1 MHNPPMSQFD
11 LIIVGGGLAGAS
23 LAVALRDA
31 RLSIALVEN
40 QPPKTPEGWDAR
52 VYAISPANA
61 AFLERIGAWK
71 HLDRDRLSAIS
82 AMQVCGDGSGRID
95 FSAYESGVPELG
107 WIVESA
113 QMACEFWESLK
124 RQSNVTLFCP
134 GKPQTMQVDA
144 DGARLS
150 LADGT
155 QLHSRLIVGADGRDS
170 WVREQAGLTATHTP
184 YEEKGLVANF
194 TTEKAHRGIA
204 YQWFRDDGVL
214 AWLPLP
220 GNRISIVWSTPDA
233 HADELLALS
242 PAALCARV
250 AEAGTYTLG
259 QLELLTPPAAF
270 PLRLMRVPQTVGP
283 RVALIG
289 DAAHGIHPLSGH
301 GINLGFQDAAVLAD
315 ILAGTADWEDI
326 ASPARLARYQRA
338 RKEETLLMQSTTD
351 GLRRLFKTS
360 LPGLKP
366 LRNLGLGLTNQLVP
380 VKSVLVR
387 YALGAL

>member
-1 MHNPPMSQFD
+1 MSQFD

-31 RLSIALVEN
+31 RLSIALIES
-40 QPPKTPEGWDAR
+40 QPPKKPAGWDAR
-52 VYAISPANA
+52 IYAVSPTNA
-61 AFLERIGAWK
+61 AFLDKIGAWK
-71 HLDRDRLSAIS
+71 HLDRERLCPIS
-82 AMQVCGDGSGRID
+82 AMHVFGDDGGRID
-95 FSAYESGVPELG
+95 FSAYETGVAELG

-113 QMACEFWESLK
+113 EMACELWESLK

-134 GKPQTMQVDA
+134 ARPEALTMDA
-144 DGARLS
+144 DAAS
-150 LADGT
+150 LTLGDGT
-155 QLHSRLIVGADGRDS
+155 RLTARLIVGADGRDS
-170 WVREQAGLTATHTP
+170 WVRQQAGLTATHTP

-194 TTEKAHRGIA
+194 ATEKAHRGIA
-204 YQWFRDDGVL
+204 HQWFRPDGVL
-214 AWLPLP
+214 AYLPLP

-233 HADELLALS
+233 HADELLALT
-242 PAALCARV
+242 PEALASRV
-250 AEAGTYTLG
+250 AEAGAHTLG
-259 QLELLTPPAAF
+259 QLELLTAPAAF
-270 PLRLMRVPQTVGP
+270 PLRLMRVPQTVSQ
-283 RVALIG
+283 RLALVG

-301 GINLGFQDAAVLAD
+301 GINLGFQDARVLAELLAAAPVWDD
-315 ILAGTADWEDI
+315 IGSHPL
-326 ASPARLARYQRA
+326 LARYQRA